1 MDDNMNNKENENES
15 GEAAFGSR
23 EYYKNLYGDLPED
36 VAEMLIGTHPLMKKE
51 VSDELTHSIKI
62 KSAREK
68 NLRAVT
74 ETDGEADNEQE
85 EHFEEEEIASASK
98 DPVEDVVEPEDLH
111 DYVGDITNFTKGLVT
126 PSAKKQKSEA
136 HHAVEETK
144 YEEPKSDDDI
154 TAEKVAKMLG
164 GVDVEPVDQDEFEE
178 FEEVDERPRKKV
190 RKEDRAER
198 SSKPKRS
205 HRQIDEKA
213 LELDNIEK
221 QANLNE
227 LFREDDD
234 YYEEKHSGNSVLRI
248 VIIVAAVVVLA
259 FFIYKVASLSGQVT
273 KLNEQVTSYK
283 TMEAEYEQLKL
294 DNLSLTEQV
303 ENLQAQLGGNAGGD
317 NNAAEPSDTNS
328 NSGSNAQTTPANT
341 NSGSKTYTVQAGDT
355 FWGIATKMYGNGSYY
370 DRILTANGLT
380 ENDKIREGMT
390 LTIPAA

>member
-1 MDDNMNNKENENES
+1 MDDNMNNKGNENES

-74 ETDGEADNEQE
+74 ETDDEADNEQKAG
-85 EHFEEEEIASASK
+85 FEEEDIASASK
-98 DPVEDVVEPEDLH
+98 DPVEDIVEPEDLH

-126 PSAKKQKSEA
+126 PSAKKQKSET
-136 HHAVEETK
+136 HHVVEETK
-144 YEEPKSDDDI
+144 YEEPKSEDDI
-154 TAEKVAKMLG
+154 TAEQVAKMLG

-178 FEEVDERPRKKV
+178 FEEVDQRPRKKV
-190 RKEDRAER
+190 RKEDRAEK

-283 TMEAEYEQLKL
+283 TMETEYEQLKL

-317 NNAAEPSDTNS
+317 GNTTEPSDTNS
-328 NSGSNAQTTPANT
+328 SGSAQTTPANT

>member
-1 MDDNMNNKENENES
+1 MDDNMNNKGNENES

-74 ETDGEADNEQE
+74 ETDDEADNEQKAG
-85 EHFEEEEIASASK
+85 FEEEDIASASK
-98 DPVEDVVEPEDLH
+98 DPVEDIVEPEDLH

-126 PSAKKQKSEA
+126 PSAKKQKSET
-136 HHAVEETK
+136 HHVVEETK
-144 YEEPKSDDDI
+144 YEEPKSEDDI
-154 TAEKVAKMLG
+154 TAEQVAKMLG

-178 FEEVDERPRKKV
+178 FEEVDQRPRKKV
-190 RKEDRAER
+190 RKEDRAEK

-234 YYEEKHSGNSVLRI
+234 YYEEKHSGNSVIRI

-283 TMEAEYEQLKL
+283 TMETEYEQLKL

-317 NNAAEPSDTNS
+317 GNTTEPSDTNS
-328 NSGSNAQTTPANT
+328 SGSAQTTPANT